1 MSTRYWL
8 LPTFAVLA
16 CAVVGLAQS
25 GERPL
30 QKLFG
35 STSPKTKA
43 AAGDPHRLVE
53 IGVELAWLA
62 DPVTFPYYLQAR
74 LEGATLAVRGFVPDK
89 VVRDHAL
96 RLARL
101 YCSYSV
107 TDAMKEHPSLRV
119 RPGQATPAQLQTAVV
134 SALREALSKQQA
146 HGLQIQCAA
155 DGKVTLRGPLPSAEA
170 KLAASRALRRM
181 YGCTSVQ
188 NLTRVPGVPDLGL
201 VQAAPAV
208 KGPAAKSGPS
218 ASSPPAPRPSLGAR
232 RLGNDGTDVAKP
244 DQPPMPPTPVVQ
256 GPNLFSKGTQVPA
269 KKDVAVKDPQTKPPV
284 AAPTEK
290 SPRKLVLS
298 PELIAILQKRVREKC
313 VEAKD
318 VKIEVATNK
327 LRIELTVRNENEVS
341 PVAEKVFG
349 VPELA
354 DYREH
359 LELVFAVSP

>member
-1 MSTRYWL
+1 MSTRLWL
-8 LPTFAVLA
+8 LPTFAVFA
-16 CAVVGLAQS
+16 FAVVGLAQS

-35 STSPKTKA
+35 SASPKAKA
-43 AAGDPHRLVE
+43 PVDDPHRLAE
-53 IGVELAWLA
+53 IAVELAWLA
-62 DPVTFPYYLQAR
+62 DPVTFPYYLEAK

-89 VVRDHAL
+89 VVRDHVL

-101 YCSYSV
+101 YCTYSV

-146 HGLQIQCAA
+146 HRLQIQCAA

-188 NLTRVPGVPDLGL
+188 NLTQAPGMPDLGL

-208 KGPAAKSGPS
+208 KGSAAK
-218 ASSPPAPRPSLGAR
+218 
-232 RLGNDGTDVAKP
+232 DDVVKADK
-244 DQPPMPPTPVVQ
+244 PPMPPMPIVE
-256 GPNLFSKGTQVPA
+256 GPNLSPKGTEVPA
-269 KKDVAVKDPQTKPPV
+269 KKDLAVKDPQIKPSV
-284 AAPTEK
+284 AGPTEK

-298 PELIAILQKRVREKC
+298 PDQIAMLQKRVREKC
-313 VEAKD
+313 AEVKD
-318 VKIEVATNK
+318 VKIQVATNK
-327 LRIELTVRNENEVS
+327 LRIELTVRNADEVS
-341 PVAEKVFG
+341 PVAEKVFN

-354 DYREH
+354 DYRED